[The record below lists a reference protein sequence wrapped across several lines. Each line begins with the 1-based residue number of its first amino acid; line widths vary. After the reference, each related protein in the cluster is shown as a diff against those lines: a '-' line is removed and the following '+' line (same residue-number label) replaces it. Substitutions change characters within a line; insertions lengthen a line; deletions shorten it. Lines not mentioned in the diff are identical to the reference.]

1 MTLLVKTILP
11 ELDKNS
17 AGKIEKNKGTQM
29 AIVNGYASLADVKAS
44 ARITDTVDD
53 ALLELAV
60 ESASRLVDSYTQ
72 RYFYNAGTA
81 TRLFAPQD
89 SYVTEIDD
97 LISLSVLQTS
107 DGDDFGTT
115 WAAKDYQLE
124 PLNGHVDGLTGHPA
138 TRIRAV
144 DDFLFNVLDLEATV
158 RITGVWGWSAVPT
171 AVKQATVIQAARI
184 FKRNDSPTGI
194 VGFGDMGAVRVGVQL
209 DPDVKHLIDVY
220 RKVRFA

>member
-1 MTLLVKTILP
+1 
-11 ELDKNS
+11 
-17 AGKIEKNKGTQM
+17 M
-29 AIVNGYASLADVKAS
+29 AIVNGYCSLAEIKAS

-53 ALLELAV
+53 TLLELAV
-60 ESASRLVDSYTQ
+60 EAASRMVDSYTQ

-89 SYVTEIDD
+89 SYVAEIDD
-97 LISLSVLQTS
+97 LISLTTLQTS
-107 DGDDFGTT
+107 DGDNFGTT

-124 PLNGHVDGLTGHPA
+124 PLNGNVDGLTGHPA

-144 DDFLFNVLDLEATV
+144 DDFIFNVLDGEATV
-158 RITGVWGWSAVPT
+158 RVVGVWGWSAVPV

-184 FKRNDSPTGI
+184 FKRNDSPLGI
-194 VGFGDMGAVRVGVQL
+194 AGFGEMGAVRVGVQL

>member
-1 MTLLVKTILP
+1 
-11 ELDKNS
+11 
-17 AGKIEKNKGTQM
+17 M
-29 AIVNGYASLADVKAS
+29 AIVNGYCTLAEIKAS
-44 ARITDTVDD
+44 ARITDSVDD
-53 ALLELAV
+53 TLLELAV
-60 ESASRLVDSYTQ
+60 ESASRMVDSYTQ

-89 SYVTEIDD
+89 SYVAEIDD
-97 LISLSVLQTS
+97 LITLTTLQTS

-124 PLNGHVDGLTGHPA
+124 PLNGNVDGLTGHPA

-144 DDFLFNVLDLEATV
+144 DDFIFNVLDGEATV
-158 RITGVWGWSAVPT
+158 KVIGVWGWSAVPT

-184 FKRNDSPTGI
+184 FKRNDSPLGI
-194 VGFGDMGAVRVGVQL
+194 AGFGEMGAVRVGVQL

>member
-1 MTLLVKTILP
+1 
-11 ELDKNS
+11 
-17 AGKIEKNKGTQM
+17 M
-29 AIVNGYASLADVKAS
+29 AIVNGYCSLAEIKAS
-44 ARITDTVDD
+44 ARITDSVDD
-53 ALLELAV
+53 TLLELAV
-60 ESASRLVDSYTQ
+60 ESASRMVDSYTQ

-89 SYVTEIDD
+89 SYVSEIDD
-97 LISLSVLQTS
+97 LITLTTLQTS

-124 PLNGHVDGLTGHPA
+124 PLNGNVDGLTGHPA

-144 DDFLFNVLDLEATV
+144 DDFLFNVLDGEATV
-158 RITGVWGWSAVPT
+158 RVVGVWGWSAVPT

-184 FKRNDSPTGI
+184 FKRNDSPLGI
-194 VGFGDMGAVRVGVQL
+194 AGFGEMGAVRVGVQL

>member
-1 MTLLVKTILP
+1 
-11 ELDKNS
+11 
-17 AGKIEKNKGTQM
+17 M
-29 AIVNGYASLADVKAS
+29 AIVNGYCSLAEIKAS
-44 ARITDTVDD
+44 ARITDNVDD
-53 ALLELAV
+53 TLLELAV
-60 ESASRLVDSYTQ
+60 ESASRMVDSYTQ

-89 SYVTEIDD
+89 SYVAEIDD
-97 LISLSVLQTS
+97 LVSLTTLQTS

-124 PLNGHVDGLTGHPA
+124 PLNGNVDGLTGHPS

-144 DDFLFNVLDLEATV
+144 DDFIFNVLDGEATV
-158 RITGVWGWSAVPT
+158 RVVGVWGWSAVPV

-184 FKRNDSPTGI
+184 FKRNDSPLGI
-194 VGFGDMGAVRVGVQL
+194 AGFGEMGAVRVGVQL

>member
-1 MTLLVKTILP
+1 
-11 ELDKNS
+11 
-17 AGKIEKNKGTQM
+17 M
-29 AIVNGYASLADVKAS
+29 AIVNGYCSLAEVKSS
-44 ARITDTVDD
+44 ARITDNVDD
-53 ALLELAV
+53 SMLELAV
-60 ESASRLVDSYTQ
+60 ESASRLIDSYTQ

-97 LISLSVLQTS
+97 LTTLTTLQTS
-107 DGDDFGTT
+107 DGDNFGTT

-124 PLNGHVDGLTGHPA
+124 PLNGVVDGLTGYPA

-144 DDFLFNVLDLEATV
+144 DDFLFNYLDGEATV
-158 RITGVWGWSAVPT
+158 RISGVWGWSAVPT

-184 FKRNDSPTGI
+184 FKRNDSPLGI
-194 VGFGDMGAVRVGVQL
+194 AGFGEMGAIRVGTQL
-209 DPDVKHLIDVY
+209 DPDVKQLIEAY

>member
-1 MTLLVKTILP
+1 L
-11 ELDKNS
+11 
-17 AGKIEKNKGTQM
+17 
-29 AIVNGYASLADVKAS
+29 AIVNGYCSLADVKAS
-44 ARITDTVDD
+44 ARITDSVDD

-81 TRLFAPQD
+81 TRIFVPLD
-89 SYVTEIDD
+89 NYVTEIDD

-107 DGDDFGTT
+107 DGDDYGTT

-124 PLNGHVDGLTGHPA
+124 PLNGNVDGLTNHPA

-158 RITGVWGWSAVPT
+158 RVTGVWGWSAIPT
-171 AVKQATVIQAARI
+171 AIKQATVIQAARI

-194 VGFGDMGAVRVGVQL
+194 VGFGELGAVRVGVQL

>member
-1 MTLLVKTILP
+1 
-11 ELDKNS
+11 
-17 AGKIEKNKGTQM
+17 M
-29 AIVNGYASLADVKAS
+29 AIVNGYCSLADVKSS
-44 ARITDTVDD
+44 ARITDNVDD
-53 ALLELAV
+53 SMLELAV
-60 ESASRLVDSYTQ
+60 ESASRLIDSYTQ

-97 LISLSVLQTS
+97 LVTLTTLQTS
-107 DGDDFGTT
+107 DGETFDTT
-115 WAAKDYQLE
+115 WQAKDYQLE
-124 PLNGHVDGLTGHPA
+124 PLNGVVDGLTGYPA

-144 DDFLFNVLDLEATV
+144 DDFIFTHLTGEATV

-184 FKRNDSPTGI
+184 FKRNDSPLGI
-194 VGFGDMGAVRVGVQL
+194 AGFGEMGAVRVGTQL
-209 DPDVKHLIDVY
+209 DPDVKQLIEAY

>member
-1 MTLLVKTILP
+1 
-11 ELDKNS
+11 
-17 AGKIEKNKGTQM
+17 M
-29 AIVNGYASLADVKAS
+29 AITNGYCSLAEVKAS
-44 ARITDTVDD
+44 ARITDNVDD

-89 SYVTEIDD
+89 SYVAEIDD
-97 LISLSVLQTS
+97 LITLTTLQTS

-124 PLNGHVDGLTGHPA
+124 PLNGNVDGLTGHPA

-144 DDFLFNVLDLEATV
+144 DDFIFNVLDGEATV
-158 RITGVWGWSAVPT
+158 KVIGVWGWSAVPT

-184 FKRNDSPTGI
+184 FKRNDSPLGI
-194 VGFGDMGAVRVGVQL
+194 AGFGEMGAVRVGVQL

>member
-1 MTLLVKTILP
+1 
-11 ELDKNS
+11 
-17 AGKIEKNKGTQM
+17 M
-29 AIVNGYASLADVKAS
+29 AIVNGYCSLSEIKAS
-44 ARITDTVDD
+44 ARITDNVDD
-53 ALLELAV
+53 TLLELAV
-60 ESASRLVDSYTQ
+60 ESASRMVDSYTQ

-89 SYVTEIDD
+89 SYVAEIDD
-97 LISLSVLQTS
+97 LVSLTTLETS
-107 DGDDFGTT
+107 DGDTFGTT

-124 PLNGHVDGLTGHPA
+124 PLNGNVDGLTGHPA

-144 DDFLFNVLDLEATV
+144 DDFIFNVLDGEATV
-158 RITGVWGWSAVPT
+158 KVTGVWGWSAVPV

-184 FKRNDSPTGI
+184 FKRNDSPLGI
-194 VGFGDMGAVRVGVQL
+194 AGFGEMGAVRVGVQL

>member
-1 MTLLVKTILP
+1 L
-11 ELDKNS
+11 
-17 AGKIEKNKGTQM
+17 
-29 AIVNGYASLADVKAS
+29 AIVNGYCSLADVKAS

-81 TRLFAPQD
+81 TRLFVPQD
-89 SYVTEIDD
+89 GYLTEIDD
-97 LISLSVLQTS
+97 LITLSVLETS

-115 WAAKDYQLE
+115 WATKDYQLE
-124 PLNGHVDGLTGHPA
+124 PLNGYVDGLTGHPT

-144 DDFLFNVLDLEATV
+144 DDFLFNVLDQEATV
-158 RITGVWGWSAVPT
+158 RVTGVWGWSAVPT

>member
-1 MTLLVKTILP
+1 
-11 ELDKNS
+11 
-17 AGKIEKNKGTQM
+17 M
-29 AIVNGYASLADVKAS
+29 AIVNGYCSLAEIKAS
-44 ARITDTVDD
+44 ARISDSVDD
-53 ALLELAV
+53 SLLELAV
-60 ESASRLVDSYTQ
+60 ESASRMVDSYTQ

-89 SYVTEIDD
+89 SYVSEIDD
-97 LISLSVLQTS
+97 LITLTTLQTS
-107 DGDDFGTT
+107 DGDNFGTT

-124 PLNGHVDGLTGHPA
+124 PLNGNVDGLTGHPA

-158 RITGVWGWSAVPT
+158 RVTGVWGWSAVPT
-171 AVKQATVIQAARI
+171 AIKQATVIQAARI
-184 FKRNDSPTGI
+184 FKRNDSPLGI
-194 VGFGDMGAVRVGVQL
+194 AGFGEMGAVRVGVQL

>member
-1 MTLLVKTILP
+1 
-11 ELDKNS
+11 
-17 AGKIEKNKGTQM
+17 M
-29 AIVNGYASLADVKAS
+29 AIVNGYCSLAEIKAS
-44 ARITDTVDD
+44 ARITDNVDD
-53 ALLELAV
+53 TLLELAV
-60 ESASRLVDSYTQ
+60 ESASRMVDSYTQ

-89 SYVTEIDD
+89 SYVAEIDD
-97 LISLSVLQTS
+97 LVSLTTLQTS

-124 PLNGHVDGLTGHPA
+124 PLNGNVDGLTGHPS

-144 DDFLFNVLDLEATV
+144 DDFIFNVLEGEATV
-158 RITGVWGWSAVPT
+158 RVVGVWGWSAVPV

-184 FKRNDSPTGI
+184 FKRNDSPLGI
-194 VGFGDMGAVRVGVQL
+194 AGFGEMGAVRVGVQL

>member
-1 MTLLVKTILP
+1 
-11 ELDKNS
+11 
-17 AGKIEKNKGTQM
+17 M
-29 AIVNGYASLADVKAS
+29 AIVNGYCSLAEVKAS
-44 ARITDTVDD
+44 ARITDSVDD
-53 ALLELAV
+53 TLLELAV

-81 TRLFAPQD
+81 TRLFSPQD
-89 SYVTEIDD
+89 SYITEIDD
-97 LISLSVLQTS
+97 LITLTTLQTS

-124 PLNGHVDGLTGHPA
+124 PLNGVVDGLTGHPA

-144 DDFLFNVLDLEATV
+144 DDFLFNYLDGEATV
-158 RITGVWGWSAVPT
+158 RIAGVWGWSAVPT
-171 AVKQATVIQAARI
+171 AIKQATVIQAARI

-194 VGFGDMGAVRVGVQL
+194 VGFGEMGAIRVGAQL

>member
-1 MTLLVKTILP
+1 LAPDSTGHLP
-11 ELDKNS
+11 S
-17 AGKIEKNKGTQM
+17 RIEENKGKNL
-29 AIVNGYASLADVKAS
+29 AIVNGYCSLAEVKAS
-44 ARITDTVDD
+44 ARITDNVDD

-72 RYFYNAGTA
+72 RNFYNAGTA
-81 TRLFAPQD
+81 TRLFIPQD

-97 LISLSVLQTS
+97 LITLSTLQTS
-107 DGDDFGTT
+107 DGDNFGTT

-124 PLNGHVDGLTGHPA
+124 PLNGVVDGLTGHPT

-144 DDFLFNVLDLEATV
+144 DDFLFYMLEGEATV

-184 FKRNDSPTGI
+184 FKRNDSPLGI
-194 VGFGDMGAVRVGVQL
+194 AGFGEMGAVRVGVQL

>member
-1 MTLLVKTILP
+1 
-11 ELDKNS
+11 
-17 AGKIEKNKGTQM
+17 M
-29 AIVNGYASLADVKAS
+29 AIVNGYCSLAEIKAS
-44 ARITDTVDD
+44 ARISDSVDD
-53 ALLELAV
+53 SLLELAV
-60 ESASRLVDSYTQ
+60 ESASRMVDSYTQ

-89 SYVTEIDD
+89 SYVAEIDD
-97 LISLSVLQTS
+97 LITLTTLQTS
-107 DGDDFGTT
+107 DGDNFGTT

-124 PLNGHVDGLTGHPA
+124 PLNGNVDGLTGHPA

-144 DDFLFNVLDLEATV
+144 DDFIFNVLDGEATV
-158 RITGVWGWSAVPT
+158 RVVGVWGWSAVPV

-184 FKRNDSPTGI
+184 FKRNDSPLGI
-194 VGFGDMGAVRVGVQL
+194 AGFGEMGAVRVGVQL

>member
-1 MTLLVKTILP
+1 
-11 ELDKNS
+11 
-17 AGKIEKNKGTQM
+17 M
-29 AIVNGYASLADVKAS
+29 AIVNGYCTLAEIKAS
-44 ARITDTVDD
+44 ARITDSVDD
-53 ALLELAV
+53 TLLELAV
-60 ESASRLVDSYTQ
+60 ESASRMVDSYTQ

-97 LISLSVLQTS
+97 SISISVLQTS
-107 DGDDFGTT
+107 DGDTFGTT

-124 PLNGHVDGLTGHPA
+124 PLNGNVDGLTGHPA

-144 DDFLFNVLDLEATV
+144 DDFLFTVLDGEATV
-158 RITGVWGWSAVPT
+158 RITGVWGWSAVPI

-184 FKRNDSPTGI
+184 FKRNDSPLGI
-194 VGFGDMGAVRVGVQL
+194 AGFGEMGAVRVGVQL

>member
-1 MTLLVKTILP
+1 
-11 ELDKNS
+11 
-17 AGKIEKNKGTQM
+17 M

-44 ARITDTVDD
+44 ARITDSVDD

-81 TRLFAPQD
+81 TRIFVPLD
-89 SYVTEIDD
+89 NYVTEIDD
-97 LISLSVLQTS
+97 LISLSVLETS
-107 DGDDFGTT
+107 DGDDYGTT

-124 PLNGHVDGLTGHPA
+124 PLNGNVDGLTNHPA

-158 RITGVWGWSAVPT
+158 RVTGVWGWSAVPT

>member
-1 MTLLVKTILP
+1 LAPDSTGHLP
-11 ELDKNS
+11 S
-17 AGKIEKNKGTQM
+17 RIEENKGKNL
-29 AIVNGYASLADVKAS
+29 AIVNGYCSLADVKSS
-44 ARITDTVDD
+44 AKITDNIDD
-53 ALLELAV
+53 GLLELAV

-72 RYFYNAGTA
+72 RNFYNAGTA
-81 TRLFAPQD
+81 TRLFVPQD

-97 LISLSVLQTS
+97 LITLSTLQTS
-107 DGDDFGTT
+107 DGDNFGTT

-124 PLNGHVDGLTGHPA
+124 PLNGVVDGLTGHPT

-144 DDFLFNVLDLEATV
+144 DDFLFYMLEGEATV

-184 FKRNDSPTGI
+184 FKRNDSPLGI
-194 VGFGDMGAVRVGVQL
+194 AGFGEMGAVRVGVQL

>member
-1 MTLLVKTILP
+1 M
-11 ELDKNS
+11 
-17 AGKIEKNKGTQM
+17 
-29 AIVNGYASLADVKAS
+29 
-44 ARITDTVDD
+44 
-53 ALLELAV
+53 LELAV
-60 ESASRLVDSYTQ
+60 ESASRLIDSYTQ

-97 LISLSVLQTS
+97 LVTLTTLQTS
-107 DGDDFGTT
+107 DGETFDTT
-115 WAAKDYQLE
+115 WQAKDYQLE
-124 PLNGHVDGLTGHPA
+124 PLNGVVDGLTGYPA

-144 DDFLFNVLDLEATV
+144 DDFIFTHLTGEATV

-184 FKRNDSPTGI
+184 FKRNDSPLGI
-194 VGFGDMGAVRVGVQL
+194 AGFGEMGAVRVGTQL
-209 DPDVKHLIDVY
+209 DPDVKQLIEAY

>member
-1 MTLLVKTILP
+1 
-11 ELDKNS
+11 
-17 AGKIEKNKGTQM
+17 M
-29 AIVNGYASLADVKAS
+29 AIVNGYCSLAEIKAS
-44 ARITDTVDD
+44 ARITDSVDD
-53 ALLELAV
+53 TLLELAV
-60 ESASRLVDSYTQ
+60 ESASRMVDSYTQ

-89 SYVTEIDD
+89 SYVSEIDD
-97 LISLSVLQTS
+97 LITLTTLQTS

-124 PLNGHVDGLTGHPA
+124 PLNGNVDGLTGHPA

-144 DDFLFNVLDLEATV
+144 DDFLFNVLDGEATV
-158 RITGVWGWSAVPT
+158 RVIGTWGWSAVPV

-184 FKRNDSPTGI
+184 FKRNDSPLGI
-194 VGFGDMGAVRVGVQL
+194 AGFGEMGAVRVGVQL